1 MRRAVLAALAV
12 AGLAAGILVAIATP
26 RGGHAPSPTEWI
38 VQLAVLVAALVLV
51 VTRATGKR

>member
-12 AGLAAGILVAIATP
+12 AGLAAGILVALATP
-26 RGGHAPSPTEWI
+26 HGGHAASPTEWV
-38 VQLAVLVAALVLV
+38 VQLGVVLAALVLV